1 MQQEINIKVVAQ
13 DRAKDND
20 FKQLFLEMYPRLVRY
35 AVSLLGDGN
44 EARDVVGDVFEKAW
58 NQFSSLQ
65 METRRSWL
73 YASVRNACLNWLKH
87 QQVEQTNVEAL
98 IEATRYDMSTRY
110 EEHERL
116 LQQAER
122 IARELKE
129 PTCTILRLCY
139 FEHLTYQQAADSRQA
154 GHQSQHREEAYFQG
168 TRHFARANEAYKHRE
183 LGGKIMNKN
192 QDQELDYRMDSV
204 SENVSENASG
214 KVSENV
220 SDARLSQIFGEA
232 LGDEPSKEETLAA
245 WEAFEQKHIS
255 SEEEH
260 LQKAEDEL
268 SEKKIDKA
276 RILTW
281 ITASVAVAASLFLFI
296 FRSSQEISQPTEF
309 SMELFSEVTSPKQVE
324 QTLSNGYCVVSTP
337 AATTTLVTLSD
348 GTRVMLNANSTLEY
362 PASFDDAEVREVR
375 LKGEAHFEV
384 TKNPHRPFVVKAG
397 EMQTQVLGT
406 IFDVKAYRKDAPKV
420 TLMEGKVKVS
430 NADTEIEMRPGQ
442 TATLQADK
450 IVVSKA
456 SSSAS
461 DWLEG
466 DFDMD
471 QVTLAEAMSD
481 IGAWYNKTVV
491 FQSQANMDKLIHF
504 RFSRRASLQEI
515 ITALNEMG
523 VAKVRIE
530 KGKIMVL

>member
-1 MQQEINIKVVAQ
+1 
-13 DRAKDND
+13 
-20 FKQLFLEMYPRLVRY
+20 
-35 AVSLLGDGN
+35 
-44 EARDVVGDVFEKAW
+44 
-58 NQFSSLQ
+58 
-65 METRRSWL
+65 
-73 YASVRNACLNWLKH
+73 
-87 QQVEQTNVEAL
+87 
-98 IEATRYDMSTRY
+98 
-110 EEHERL
+110 
-116 LQQAER
+116 
-122 IARELKE
+122 
-129 PTCTILRLCY
+129 
-139 FEHLTYQQAADSRQA
+139 
-154 GHQSQHREEAYFQG
+154 
-168 TRHFARANEAYKHRE
+168 
-183 LGGKIMNKN
+183 MNKN
-192 QDQELDYRMDSV
+192 QDQKLDYRMDSV
-204 SENVSENASG
+204 SENVSENVSG

-232 LGDEPSKEETLAA
+232 LGDEPSKKETLAA
-245 WEAFEQKHIS
+245 WEAFEKKHIS
-255 SEEEH
+255 SEKEH

-268 SEKKIDKA
+268 SEKKIEDEIGRESSSRKISKA
-276 RILTW
+276 RILAW

-406 IFDVKAYRKDAPKV
+406 VFDVKAYRKDAPKV
-420 TLMEGKVKVS
+420 TLMQGKVKVS
-430 NADTEIEMRPGQ
+430 NADTEVEMRPGQ

-456 SSSAS
+456 SPSAS

-491 FQSQANMDKLIHF
+491 FQSQANMGKLIHF

>member
-1 MQQEINIKVVAQ
+1 
-13 DRAKDND
+13 
-20 FKQLFLEMYPRLVRY
+20 
-35 AVSLLGDGN
+35 
-44 EARDVVGDVFEKAW
+44 
-58 NQFSSLQ
+58 
-65 METRRSWL
+65 
-73 YASVRNACLNWLKH
+73 
-87 QQVEQTNVEAL
+87 
-98 IEATRYDMSTRY
+98 
-110 EEHERL
+110 
-116 LQQAER
+116 
-122 IARELKE
+122 
-129 PTCTILRLCY
+129 
-139 FEHLTYQQAADSRQA
+139 
-154 GHQSQHREEAYFQG
+154 
-168 TRHFARANEAYKHRE
+168 
-183 LGGKIMNKN
+183 MNKN

-204 SENVSENASG
+204 SENVSK

-245 WEAFEQKHIS
+245 WEAFEKKHIS
-255 SEEEH
+255 SEKEH
-260 LQKAEDEL
+260 LSFEKE
-268 SEKKIDKA
+268 SIVKNEKKVSKA

-296 FRSSQEISQPTEF
+296 FRSSQEISLPTEF

-362 PASFDDAEVREVR
+362 PASFDDAEVREVS

-406 IFDVKAYRKDAPKV
+406 VFDVKAYRKDAPKV
-420 TLMEGKVKVS
+420 TLMQGKVKVS

-456 SSSAS
+456 SPSAS

-491 FQSQANMDKLIHF
+491 FQSQANMGKLIHF

>member
-1 MQQEINIKVVAQ
+1 
-13 DRAKDND
+13 
-20 FKQLFLEMYPRLVRY
+20 
-35 AVSLLGDGN
+35 
-44 EARDVVGDVFEKAW
+44 
-58 NQFSSLQ
+58 
-65 METRRSWL
+65 
-73 YASVRNACLNWLKH
+73 
-87 QQVEQTNVEAL
+87 
-98 IEATRYDMSTRY
+98 
-110 EEHERL
+110 
-116 LQQAER
+116 
-122 IARELKE
+122 
-129 PTCTILRLCY
+129 
-139 FEHLTYQQAADSRQA
+139 
-154 GHQSQHREEAYFQG
+154 
-168 TRHFARANEAYKHRE
+168 
-183 LGGKIMNKN
+183 MNKN

-204 SENVSENASG
+204 SENVSE

-245 WEAFEQKHIS
+245 WEAFEKKHIS

-260 LQKAEDEL
+260 L
-268 SEKKIDKA
+268 SFEKKSIVKNEKKVSKA

-309 SMELFSEVTSPKQVE
+309 SMELFSKVTSPKQVE

-348 GTRVMLNANSTLEY
+348 GTKVMLNANSTLEY

-406 IFDVKAYRKDAPKV
+406 VFDVKAYRKDAPKV

-430 NADTEIEMRPGQ
+430 NADTEVEMRPGQ

-456 SSSAS
+456 SPSAS

-523 VAKVRIE
+523 VAKVKIE

>member
-1 MQQEINIKVVAQ
+1 
-13 DRAKDND
+13 
-20 FKQLFLEMYPRLVRY
+20 
-35 AVSLLGDGN
+35 
-44 EARDVVGDVFEKAW
+44 
-58 NQFSSLQ
+58 
-65 METRRSWL
+65 
-73 YASVRNACLNWLKH
+73 
-87 QQVEQTNVEAL
+87 
-98 IEATRYDMSTRY
+98 
-110 EEHERL
+110 
-116 LQQAER
+116 
-122 IARELKE
+122 
-129 PTCTILRLCY
+129 
-139 FEHLTYQQAADSRQA
+139 
-154 GHQSQHREEAYFQG
+154 
-168 TRHFARANEAYKHRE
+168 
-183 LGGKIMNKN
+183 MNKN

-204 SENVSENASG
+204 SENVSENASE

-245 WEAFEQKHIS
+245 WEAFEKKHIS
-255 SEEEH
+255 SEKEH
-260 LQKAEDEL
+260 LSFEKE
-268 SEKKIDKA
+268 SIVKNEKKVSKA
-276 RILTW
+276 RILAW

-348 GTRVMLNANSTLEY
+348 GTKVMLNANSTLEY

-430 NADTEIEMRPGQ
+430 NADTEVEMRPGQ

-504 RFSRRASLQEI
+504 RFSRKASLQEI

>member
-1 MQQEINIKVVAQ
+1 
-13 DRAKDND
+13 
-20 FKQLFLEMYPRLVRY
+20 
-35 AVSLLGDGN
+35 
-44 EARDVVGDVFEKAW
+44 
-58 NQFSSLQ
+58 
-65 METRRSWL
+65 
-73 YASVRNACLNWLKH
+73 
-87 QQVEQTNVEAL
+87 
-98 IEATRYDMSTRY
+98 
-110 EEHERL
+110 
-116 LQQAER
+116 
-122 IARELKE
+122 
-129 PTCTILRLCY
+129 
-139 FEHLTYQQAADSRQA
+139 
-154 GHQSQHREEAYFQG
+154 
-168 TRHFARANEAYKHRE
+168 
-183 LGGKIMNKN
+183 MNKN

-204 SENVSENASG
+204 SENVSENASE

-232 LGDEPSKEETLAA
+232 LGDEPSKEETLTA
-245 WEAFEQKHIS
+245 WEAFEKKHIS
-255 SEEEH
+255 SEKEH
-260 LQKAEDEL
+260 LSFEKE
-268 SEKKIDKA
+268 SIVKNEKKFSKA
-276 RILTW
+276 RILAW

-348 GTRVMLNANSTLEY
+348 GTKVMLNANSTLEY

-420 TLMEGKVKVS
+420 TLMQGKVKVS
-430 NADTEIEMRPGQ
+430 NADTEVEMRPGQ
-442 TATLQADK
+442 TATLQSDK

-456 SSSAS
+456 SPSAS

>member
-1 MQQEINIKVVAQ
+1 MV
-13 DRAKDND
+13 
-20 FKQLFLEMYPRLVRY
+20 
-35 AVSLLGDGN
+35 
-44 EARDVVGDVFEKAW
+44 
-58 NQFSSLQ
+58 
-65 METRRSWL
+65 
-73 YASVRNACLNWLKH
+73 
-87 QQVEQTNVEAL
+87 
-98 IEATRYDMSTRY
+98 
-110 EEHERL
+110 
-116 LQQAER
+116 
-122 IARELKE
+122 
-129 PTCTILRLCY
+129 
-139 FEHLTYQQAADSRQA
+139 
-154 GHQSQHREEAYFQG
+154 
-168 TRHFARANEAYKHRE
+168 
-183 LGGKIMNKN
+183 
-192 QDQELDYRMDSV
+192 SV
-204 SENVSENASG
+204 SENVSENASE

-245 WEAFEQKHIS
+245 WEAFEKKHIS

-260 LQKAEDEL
+260 LSFEKE
-268 SEKKIDKA
+268 SIVKNEKKVSKA

-324 QTLSNGYCVVSTP
+324 QTLSDGYCVVSTP

-348 GTRVMLNANSTLEY
+348 GTRVMLNANSKLEY

-406 IFDVKAYRKDAPKV
+406 VFDVKAYRKDAPKV

-430 NADTEIEMRPGQ
+430 NADTEVEMRPGQ
-442 TATLQADK
+442 TATLQSDK
-450 IVVSKA
+450 IVVSRA
-456 SSSAS
+456 SSSVS

-523 VAKVRIE
+523 VAKVRME

>member
-1 MQQEINIKVVAQ
+1 MK
-13 DRAKDND
+13 
-20 FKQLFLEMYPRLVRY
+20 
-35 AVSLLGDGN
+35 N
-44 EARDVVGDVFEKAW
+44 EK
-58 NQFSSLQ
+58 
-65 METRRSWL
+65 
-73 YASVRNACLNWLKH
+73 
-87 QQVEQTNVEAL
+87 
-98 IEATRYDMSTRY
+98 
-110 EEHERL
+110 
-116 LQQAER
+116 
-122 IARELKE
+122 
-129 PTCTILRLCY
+129 
-139 FEHLTYQQAADSRQA
+139 
-154 GHQSQHREEAYFQG
+154 
-168 TRHFARANEAYKHRE
+168 
-183 LGGKIMNKN
+183 
-192 QDQELDYRMDSV
+192 
-204 SENVSENASG
+204 
-214 KVSENV
+214 KVS
-220 SDARLSQIFGEA
+220 
-232 LGDEPSKEETLAA
+232 
-245 WEAFEQKHIS
+245 
-255 SEEEH
+255 
-260 LQKAEDEL
+260 
-268 SEKKIDKA
+268 KA

-281 ITASVAVAASLFLFI
+281 ITTASVAVAASLFLFI

-337 AATTTLVTLSD
+337 AATTTLVTLGD

-406 IFDVKAYRKDAPKV
+406 VFDVKAYRKDAPKV

-430 NADTEIEMRPGQ
+430 NADTEVEMRPGQ

>member
-1 MQQEINIKVVAQ
+1 
-13 DRAKDND
+13 
-20 FKQLFLEMYPRLVRY
+20 
-35 AVSLLGDGN
+35 
-44 EARDVVGDVFEKAW
+44 
-58 NQFSSLQ
+58 
-65 METRRSWL
+65 
-73 YASVRNACLNWLKH
+73 
-87 QQVEQTNVEAL
+87 
-98 IEATRYDMSTRY
+98 
-110 EEHERL
+110 
-116 LQQAER
+116 
-122 IARELKE
+122 
-129 PTCTILRLCY
+129 
-139 FEHLTYQQAADSRQA
+139 
-154 GHQSQHREEAYFQG
+154 
-168 TRHFARANEAYKHRE
+168 
-183 LGGKIMNKN
+183 MNKN

-204 SENVSENASG
+204 SENVSENVSEKA
-214 KVSENV
+214 SENV

-245 WEAFEQKHIS
+245 WEAFEKKHIV
-255 SEEEH
+255 EN
-260 LQKAEDEL
+260 
-268 SEKKIDKA
+268 EKKVSKA

-296 FRSSQEISQPTEF
+296 FRSSQEISLPTEF

-420 TLMEGKVKVS
+420 TLMQGKVKVS

-491 FQSQANMDKLIHF
+491 FQSQANMGKLIHF

>member
-1 MQQEINIKVVAQ
+1 
-13 DRAKDND
+13 
-20 FKQLFLEMYPRLVRY
+20 
-35 AVSLLGDGN
+35 
-44 EARDVVGDVFEKAW
+44 
-58 NQFSSLQ
+58 
-65 METRRSWL
+65 
-73 YASVRNACLNWLKH
+73 
-87 QQVEQTNVEAL
+87 
-98 IEATRYDMSTRY
+98 
-110 EEHERL
+110 
-116 LQQAER
+116 
-122 IARELKE
+122 
-129 PTCTILRLCY
+129 
-139 FEHLTYQQAADSRQA
+139 
-154 GHQSQHREEAYFQG
+154 
-168 TRHFARANEAYKHRE
+168 
-183 LGGKIMNKN
+183 MNKN
-192 QDQELDYRMDSV
+192 QDQELDYRM
-204 SENVSENASG
+204 EAENA
-214 KVSENV
+214 
-220 SDARLSQIFGEA
+220 SDARLTRIFGEA
-232 LGDEPSKEETLAA
+232 LGGEPSKEETLAA
-245 WEAFEQKHIS
+245 WEAFEKKHIS

-260 LQKAEDEL
+260 LSFEKE
-268 SEKKIDKA
+268 SIVKNEKKVSKA

-348 GTRVMLNANSTLEY
+348 GTKVMLNANSTLEY

-420 TLMEGKVKVS
+420 TLMQGKVKVS
-430 NADTEIEMRPGQ
+430 NAETEVEMRPGQ

-491 FQSQANMDKLIHF
+491 FQSQVNMDKLIHF

>member
-1 MQQEINIKVVAQ
+1 
-13 DRAKDND
+13 
-20 FKQLFLEMYPRLVRY
+20 
-35 AVSLLGDGN
+35 
-44 EARDVVGDVFEKAW
+44 
-58 NQFSSLQ
+58 
-65 METRRSWL
+65 
-73 YASVRNACLNWLKH
+73 
-87 QQVEQTNVEAL
+87 
-98 IEATRYDMSTRY
+98 
-110 EEHERL
+110 
-116 LQQAER
+116 
-122 IARELKE
+122 
-129 PTCTILRLCY
+129 
-139 FEHLTYQQAADSRQA
+139 
-154 GHQSQHREEAYFQG
+154 
-168 TRHFARANEAYKHRE
+168 
-183 LGGKIMNKN
+183 MNKN

-204 SENVSENASG
+204 SENVSE

-245 WEAFEQKHIS
+245 WEAFEKKHIS

-260 LQKAEDEL
+260 LSFEKE
-268 SEKKIDKA
+268 SIVKNEKKVSKA

-324 QTLSNGYCVVSTP
+324 QTLSDGYCVVSTP

-406 IFDVKAYRKDAPKV
+406 VFDVKAYRKDAPKV

-430 NADTEIEMRPGQ
+430 NADTEVEMRPGQ
-442 TATLQADK
+442 TATLQSDK
-450 IVVSKA
+450 IVVSRA
-456 SSSAS
+456 SSSVS

-523 VAKVRIE
+523 VAKVRME

>member
-1 MQQEINIKVVAQ
+1 
-13 DRAKDND
+13 
-20 FKQLFLEMYPRLVRY
+20 
-35 AVSLLGDGN
+35 
-44 EARDVVGDVFEKAW
+44 
-58 NQFSSLQ
+58 
-65 METRRSWL
+65 
-73 YASVRNACLNWLKH
+73 
-87 QQVEQTNVEAL
+87 
-98 IEATRYDMSTRY
+98 
-110 EEHERL
+110 
-116 LQQAER
+116 
-122 IARELKE
+122 
-129 PTCTILRLCY
+129 
-139 FEHLTYQQAADSRQA
+139 
-154 GHQSQHREEAYFQG
+154 
-168 TRHFARANEAYKHRE
+168 
-183 LGGKIMNKN
+183 MNKN
-192 QDQELDYRMDSV
+192 QDQEL
-204 SENVSENASG
+204 EQG
-214 KVSENV
+214 KGKNSFCNPLHQPLLQEPKDAEAGNI
-220 SDARLSQIFGEA
+220 SDDRLSQIFGEA

-245 WEAFEQKHIS
+245 WEAFEKKHIA
-255 SEEEH
+255 
-260 LQKAEDEL
+260 KN
-268 SEKKIDKA
+268 EKKVSKA
-276 RILTW
+276 RILAW

-324 QTLSNGYCVVSTP
+324 QTLSDGYCVVSTP

-348 GTRVMLNANSTLEY
+348 GTKVMLNANSTLEY
-362 PASFDDAEVREVR
+362 PASFDDAATDKGNDAADESHQVREVR

-406 IFDVKAYRKDAPKV
+406 VFDVKAYRKDAPKV
-420 TLMEGKVKVS
+420 TLMQGKVKVS
-430 NADTEIEMRPGQ
+430 NADTEVEMRPGQ

-456 SSSAS
+456 SPSAS

>member
-1 MQQEINIKVVAQ
+1 
-13 DRAKDND
+13 
-20 FKQLFLEMYPRLVRY
+20 
-35 AVSLLGDGN
+35 
-44 EARDVVGDVFEKAW
+44 
-58 NQFSSLQ
+58 
-65 METRRSWL
+65 
-73 YASVRNACLNWLKH
+73 
-87 QQVEQTNVEAL
+87 
-98 IEATRYDMSTRY
+98 
-110 EEHERL
+110 
-116 LQQAER
+116 
-122 IARELKE
+122 
-129 PTCTILRLCY
+129 
-139 FEHLTYQQAADSRQA
+139 
-154 GHQSQHREEAYFQG
+154 
-168 TRHFARANEAYKHRE
+168 
-183 LGGKIMNKN
+183 
-192 QDQELDYRMDSV
+192 MDSV
-204 SENVSENASG
+204 SENVSENVFEKA
-214 KVSENV
+214 SENV
-220 SDARLSQIFGEA
+220 SDTRLSQIFGEA

-245 WEAFEQKHIS
+245 WEAFEKKHIS
-255 SEEEH
+255 SEKEH
-260 LQKAEDEL
+260 LSFEKE
-268 SEKKIDKA
+268 SIVKNEKKVSKA

-324 QTLSNGYCVVSTP
+324 QTLSDGYCVVSTP
-337 AATTTLVTLSD
+337 AATTTLVTLND
-348 GTRVMLNANSTLEY
+348 GTKVMLNANSTLEY
-362 PASFDDAEVREVR
+362 PVSFDDAEVREVR

-430 NADTEIEMRPGQ
+430 NADTEVEMRPGQ

>member
-1 MQQEINIKVVAQ
+1 
-13 DRAKDND
+13 
-20 FKQLFLEMYPRLVRY
+20 
-35 AVSLLGDGN
+35 
-44 EARDVVGDVFEKAW
+44 
-58 NQFSSLQ
+58 
-65 METRRSWL
+65 
-73 YASVRNACLNWLKH
+73 
-87 QQVEQTNVEAL
+87 
-98 IEATRYDMSTRY
+98 
-110 EEHERL
+110 
-116 LQQAER
+116 
-122 IARELKE
+122 
-129 PTCTILRLCY
+129 
-139 FEHLTYQQAADSRQA
+139 
-154 GHQSQHREEAYFQG
+154 
-168 TRHFARANEAYKHRE
+168 
-183 LGGKIMNKN
+183 MNKN

-204 SENVSENASG
+204 SENVFEKVSEKTSE

-245 WEAFEQKHIS
+245 WEAFEKKHIS

-268 SEKKIDKA
+268 SEKKIEDEIGRESSSRKISKA
-276 RILTW
+276 RILAW

-324 QTLSNGYCVVSTP
+324 QTLSDGYCVVSTP

-348 GTRVMLNANSTLEY
+348 GTKVMLNANSTLEY

-420 TLMEGKVKVS
+420 TLMQGKVKVS
-430 NADTEIEMRPGQ
+430 NTDTEVEMRPGQ

-456 SSSAS
+456 SPSAS

-491 FQSQANMDKLIHF
+491 FQSQANMGKLIHF

>member
-1 MQQEINIKVVAQ
+1 
-13 DRAKDND
+13 
-20 FKQLFLEMYPRLVRY
+20 
-35 AVSLLGDGN
+35 
-44 EARDVVGDVFEKAW
+44 
-58 NQFSSLQ
+58 
-65 METRRSWL
+65 
-73 YASVRNACLNWLKH
+73 
-87 QQVEQTNVEAL
+87 
-98 IEATRYDMSTRY
+98 
-110 EEHERL
+110 
-116 LQQAER
+116 
-122 IARELKE
+122 
-129 PTCTILRLCY
+129 
-139 FEHLTYQQAADSRQA
+139 
-154 GHQSQHREEAYFQG
+154 
-168 TRHFARANEAYKHRE
+168 
-183 LGGKIMNKN
+183 MNKN

-204 SENVSENASG
+204 SE
-214 KVSENV
+214 KV

-245 WEAFEQKHIS
+245 WEAFEKKHIS
-255 SEEEH
+255 SEKEH
-260 LQKAEDEL
+260 LSFEKE
-268 SEKKIDKA
+268 SIVKNEKKVSKA

-348 GTRVMLNANSTLEY
+348 GTKVMLNANSTLEY

-420 TLMEGKVKVS
+420 TLMQGKVKVS
-430 NADTEIEMRPGQ
+430 NADTEVEMRPGQ

-456 SSSAS
+456 SPSAS

>member
-1 MQQEINIKVVAQ
+1 
-13 DRAKDND
+13 
-20 FKQLFLEMYPRLVRY
+20 
-35 AVSLLGDGN
+35 
-44 EARDVVGDVFEKAW
+44 
-58 NQFSSLQ
+58 
-65 METRRSWL
+65 
-73 YASVRNACLNWLKH
+73 
-87 QQVEQTNVEAL
+87 
-98 IEATRYDMSTRY
+98 
-110 EEHERL
+110 
-116 LQQAER
+116 
-122 IARELKE
+122 
-129 PTCTILRLCY
+129 
-139 FEHLTYQQAADSRQA
+139 
-154 GHQSQHREEAYFQG
+154 
-168 TRHFARANEAYKHRE
+168 
-183 LGGKIMNKN
+183 MNKN
-192 QDQELDYRMDSV
+192 QDQKLDYRMDSV
-204 SENVSENASG
+204 SENVSENASE

-245 WEAFEQKHIS
+245 WEAFEKKHIV
-255 SEEEH
+255 EN
-260 LQKAEDEL
+260 
-268 SEKKIDKA
+268 EKKVSKA

-324 QTLSNGYCVVSTP
+324 QTLSDGYCVVSTP

-420 TLMEGKVKVS
+420 TLMQGKVKVS
-430 NADTEIEMRPGQ
+430 NADTEVEMRPGQ
-442 TATLQADK
+442 TATLQSDK

-456 SSSAS
+456 SPSAS

-491 FQSQANMDKLIHF
+491 FQSQANMGKLIHF

>member
-1 MQQEINIKVVAQ
+1 
-13 DRAKDND
+13 
-20 FKQLFLEMYPRLVRY
+20 
-35 AVSLLGDGN
+35 
-44 EARDVVGDVFEKAW
+44 
-58 NQFSSLQ
+58 
-65 METRRSWL
+65 
-73 YASVRNACLNWLKH
+73 
-87 QQVEQTNVEAL
+87 
-98 IEATRYDMSTRY
+98 
-110 EEHERL
+110 
-116 LQQAER
+116 
-122 IARELKE
+122 
-129 PTCTILRLCY
+129 
-139 FEHLTYQQAADSRQA
+139 
-154 GHQSQHREEAYFQG
+154 
-168 TRHFARANEAYKHRE
+168 
-183 LGGKIMNKN
+183 MNKN

-204 SENVSENASG
+204 SENVSENASE

-245 WEAFEQKHIS
+245 WEAFEKKHIS

-268 SEKKIDKA
+268 SEKKIEDEIGGESSSRKVSKA

-324 QTLSNGYCVVSTP
+324 QTLSDGYCVVSTP

-348 GTRVMLNANSTLEY
+348 GTKVMLNANSTLEY

-420 TLMEGKVKVS
+420 TLMQGKVKVS
-430 NADTEIEMRPGQ
+430 NADTEVEMRPGQ
-442 TATLQADK
+442 TATLQSDK

-456 SSSAS
+456 SPSAS

>member
-1 MQQEINIKVVAQ
+1 
-13 DRAKDND
+13 
-20 FKQLFLEMYPRLVRY
+20 
-35 AVSLLGDGN
+35 
-44 EARDVVGDVFEKAW
+44 
-58 NQFSSLQ
+58 
-65 METRRSWL
+65 
-73 YASVRNACLNWLKH
+73 
-87 QQVEQTNVEAL
+87 
-98 IEATRYDMSTRY
+98 
-110 EEHERL
+110 
-116 LQQAER
+116 
-122 IARELKE
+122 
-129 PTCTILRLCY
+129 
-139 FEHLTYQQAADSRQA
+139 
-154 GHQSQHREEAYFQG
+154 
-168 TRHFARANEAYKHRE
+168 
-183 LGGKIMNKN
+183 MNKN
-192 QDQELDYRMDSV
+192 QNQELDDRMNPVSEKV
-204 SENVSENASG
+204 SENVSENASE
-214 KVSENV
+214 KVSENAF
-220 SDARLSQIFGEA
+220 DARLSQIFGEA

-245 WEAFEQKHIS
+245 WEAFEKKHIS
-255 SEEEH
+255 SEKHPSSEKEH

-296 FRSSQEISQPTEF
+296 FRSSQEISQPTEL

-420 TLMEGKVKVS
+420 TLMQGKVKVS
-430 NADTEIEMRPGQ
+430 NADTEVEMRPGQ

-456 SSSAS
+456 SSSVS

-530 KGKIMVL
+530 KGKIMVH

>member
-1 MQQEINIKVVAQ
+1 
-13 DRAKDND
+13 
-20 FKQLFLEMYPRLVRY
+20 
-35 AVSLLGDGN
+35 
-44 EARDVVGDVFEKAW
+44 
-58 NQFSSLQ
+58 
-65 METRRSWL
+65 
-73 YASVRNACLNWLKH
+73 
-87 QQVEQTNVEAL
+87 
-98 IEATRYDMSTRY
+98 
-110 EEHERL
+110 
-116 LQQAER
+116 
-122 IARELKE
+122 
-129 PTCTILRLCY
+129 
-139 FEHLTYQQAADSRQA
+139 
-154 GHQSQHREEAYFQG
+154 
-168 TRHFARANEAYKHRE
+168 
-183 LGGKIMNKN
+183 MNKN
-192 QDQELDYRMDSV
+192 QDQELDYRM
-204 SENVSENASG
+204 EAENA
-214 KVSENV
+214 
-220 SDARLSQIFGEA
+220 SDARLTRIFGEA
-232 LGDEPSKEETLAA
+232 LGGEPSKEETLAA
-245 WEAFEQKHIS
+245 WEAFEKKHIS

-260 LQKAEDEL
+260 LSFEKE
-268 SEKKIDKA
+268 SIVKNEKKVSKA
-276 RILTW
+276 RILAW

-296 FRSSQEISQPTEF
+296 FRSSREISQPTEF

-324 QTLSNGYCVVSTP
+324 QTLSNGYCVFSTP

-348 GTRVMLNANSTLEY
+348 GTKVMLNANSTLEY
-362 PASFDDAEVREVR
+362 PVSFDDAEVREVR

-420 TLMEGKVKVS
+420 TLMQGKVKVS
-430 NADTEIEMRPGQ
+430 NADTEVEMRPGQ

>member
-1 MQQEINIKVVAQ
+1 
-13 DRAKDND
+13 
-20 FKQLFLEMYPRLVRY
+20 
-35 AVSLLGDGN
+35 
-44 EARDVVGDVFEKAW
+44 
-58 NQFSSLQ
+58 
-65 METRRSWL
+65 
-73 YASVRNACLNWLKH
+73 
-87 QQVEQTNVEAL
+87 
-98 IEATRYDMSTRY
+98 
-110 EEHERL
+110 
-116 LQQAER
+116 
-122 IARELKE
+122 
-129 PTCTILRLCY
+129 
-139 FEHLTYQQAADSRQA
+139 
-154 GHQSQHREEAYFQG
+154 
-168 TRHFARANEAYKHRE
+168 
-183 LGGKIMNKN
+183 MNKN

-204 SENVSENASG
+204 SENVSENVSEKA
-214 KVSENV
+214 SENV
-220 SDARLSQIFGEA
+220 SDTRLSQIFGEA

-245 WEAFEQKHIS
+245 WEAFEKKHIS

-260 LQKAEDEL
+260 LSFEKE
-268 SEKKIDKA
+268 SIVKNEKKVSKA

-420 TLMEGKVKVS
+420 TLMQGKVKVS
-430 NADTEIEMRPGQ
+430 NADTEVEMRPGQ

-491 FQSQANMDKLIHF
+491 FQSQANMGKLIHF

>member
-1 MQQEINIKVVAQ
+1 
-13 DRAKDND
+13 
-20 FKQLFLEMYPRLVRY
+20 
-35 AVSLLGDGN
+35 
-44 EARDVVGDVFEKAW
+44 
-58 NQFSSLQ
+58 
-65 METRRSWL
+65 
-73 YASVRNACLNWLKH
+73 
-87 QQVEQTNVEAL
+87 
-98 IEATRYDMSTRY
+98 
-110 EEHERL
+110 
-116 LQQAER
+116 
-122 IARELKE
+122 
-129 PTCTILRLCY
+129 
-139 FEHLTYQQAADSRQA
+139 
-154 GHQSQHREEAYFQG
+154 
-168 TRHFARANEAYKHRE
+168 
-183 LGGKIMNKN
+183 MNKN
-192 QDQELDYRMDSV
+192 QDQELDYRMDPV
-204 SENVSENASG
+204 SE
-214 KVSENV
+214 KV
-220 SDARLSQIFGEA
+220 SDARLTQVFGEA

-245 WEAFEQKHIS
+245 WDAFERRHIS
-255 SEEEH
+255 SEEEP

-268 SEKKIDKA
+268 SEKKIEDEIEGDIGGKSSSGKVSKA

-324 QTLSNGYCVVSTP
+324 QTLKDGYCVVSTP

-348 GTRVMLNANSTLEY
+348 GTKVMLNANSTLEY
-362 PASFDDAEVREVR
+362 PTSFDDAETREVR

-406 IFDVKAYRKDAPKV
+406 VFDVKAYRKDAPKV
-420 TLMEGKVKVS
+420 TLMQGKVKVS
-430 NADTEIEMRPGQ
+430 NADTEVEMRPGQ
-442 TATLQADK
+442 TATLQSDK

-504 RFSRRASLQEI
+504 RFSRKASLQEI

-523 VAKVRIE
+523 VARIRIE

>member
-1 MQQEINIKVVAQ
+1 
-13 DRAKDND
+13 
-20 FKQLFLEMYPRLVRY
+20 
-35 AVSLLGDGN
+35 
-44 EARDVVGDVFEKAW
+44 
-58 NQFSSLQ
+58 
-65 METRRSWL
+65 
-73 YASVRNACLNWLKH
+73 
-87 QQVEQTNVEAL
+87 
-98 IEATRYDMSTRY
+98 
-110 EEHERL
+110 
-116 LQQAER
+116 
-122 IARELKE
+122 
-129 PTCTILRLCY
+129 
-139 FEHLTYQQAADSRQA
+139 
-154 GHQSQHREEAYFQG
+154 
-168 TRHFARANEAYKHRE
+168 
-183 LGGKIMNKN
+183 MNKN

-204 SENVSENASG
+204 SENVSENVSEKA
-214 KVSENV
+214 SENV
-220 SDARLSQIFGEA
+220 SDTRLSQIFGEA

-245 WEAFEQKHIS
+245 WEAFEKKHIV
-255 SEEEH
+255 EN
-260 LQKAEDEL
+260 
-268 SEKKIDKA
+268 EKKVSKA

-281 ITASVAVAASLFLFI
+281 ITASVAVAAGLFLFI

-324 QTLSNGYCVVSTP
+324 QTLSDGYCVVSTP

-348 GTRVMLNANSTLEY
+348 GTKVMLNANSTLEY
-362 PASFDDAEVREVR
+362 PVSFDDAEVREVR

-420 TLMEGKVKVS
+420 TLMQGKVKVS
-430 NADTEIEMRPGQ
+430 NADTEVEMRPGQ

-523 VAKVRIE
+523 VARIRME
-530 KGKIMVL
+530 TGMIMVL

>member
-1 MQQEINIKVVAQ
+1 
-13 DRAKDND
+13 
-20 FKQLFLEMYPRLVRY
+20 
-35 AVSLLGDGN
+35 
-44 EARDVVGDVFEKAW
+44 
-58 NQFSSLQ
+58 
-65 METRRSWL
+65 
-73 YASVRNACLNWLKH
+73 
-87 QQVEQTNVEAL
+87 
-98 IEATRYDMSTRY
+98 
-110 EEHERL
+110 
-116 LQQAER
+116 
-122 IARELKE
+122 
-129 PTCTILRLCY
+129 
-139 FEHLTYQQAADSRQA
+139 
-154 GHQSQHREEAYFQG
+154 
-168 TRHFARANEAYKHRE
+168 
-183 LGGKIMNKN
+183 MNKN
-192 QDQELDYRMDSV
+192 QDQKLDYRMDSV
-204 SENVSENASG
+204 SENVSENASE

-245 WEAFEQKHIS
+245 WEAFEKKHIS

-268 SEKKIDKA
+268 SEKKIEDEIGRESSSRKISKA
-276 RILTW
+276 RILAW

-324 QTLSNGYCVVSTP
+324 QTLSDGYCVVSTP

-348 GTRVMLNANSTLEY
+348 GTKVMLNANSTLEY

-420 TLMEGKVKVS
+420 TLMQGKVKVS
-430 NADTEIEMRPGQ
+430 NADTEVEMRPGQ

-456 SSSAS
+456 SPSAS

-491 FQSQANMDKLIHF
+491 FQSQVNMDKLIHF

-523 VAKVRIE
+523 VARIKIE

>member
-1 MQQEINIKVVAQ
+1 
-13 DRAKDND
+13 
-20 FKQLFLEMYPRLVRY
+20 
-35 AVSLLGDGN
+35 
-44 EARDVVGDVFEKAW
+44 
-58 NQFSSLQ
+58 
-65 METRRSWL
+65 
-73 YASVRNACLNWLKH
+73 
-87 QQVEQTNVEAL
+87 
-98 IEATRYDMSTRY
+98 
-110 EEHERL
+110 
-116 LQQAER
+116 
-122 IARELKE
+122 
-129 PTCTILRLCY
+129 
-139 FEHLTYQQAADSRQA
+139 
-154 GHQSQHREEAYFQG
+154 
-168 TRHFARANEAYKHRE
+168 
-183 LGGKIMNKN
+183 MNKN
-192 QDQELDYRMDSV
+192 QDQKLDYRMDPV
-204 SENVSENASG
+204 SENVSENASE
-214 KVSENV
+214 KVSEKV

-260 LQKAEDEL
+260 LSFEKE
-268 SEKKIDKA
+268 SIVKNEKKVSKA

-420 TLMEGKVKVS
+420 TLMQGKVKVS

-456 SSSAS
+456 SSSVS

-523 VAKVRIE
+523 VAKVRME

>member
-1 MQQEINIKVVAQ
+1 
-13 DRAKDND
+13 
-20 FKQLFLEMYPRLVRY
+20 
-35 AVSLLGDGN
+35 
-44 EARDVVGDVFEKAW
+44 
-58 NQFSSLQ
+58 
-65 METRRSWL
+65 
-73 YASVRNACLNWLKH
+73 
-87 QQVEQTNVEAL
+87 
-98 IEATRYDMSTRY
+98 
-110 EEHERL
+110 
-116 LQQAER
+116 
-122 IARELKE
+122 
-129 PTCTILRLCY
+129 
-139 FEHLTYQQAADSRQA
+139 
-154 GHQSQHREEAYFQG
+154 
-168 TRHFARANEAYKHRE
+168 
-183 LGGKIMNKN
+183 MNKN
-192 QDQELDYRMDSV
+192 QDQKLEQGKGKNSSCNPLHQPLLQEPMDA
-204 SENVSENASG
+204 EAGNI
-214 KVSENV
+214 
-220 SDARLSQIFGEA
+220 SDDRLSQIFGEA

-245 WEAFEQKHIS
+245 WEAFKKKHIS
-255 SEEEH
+255 SGKEP

-268 SEKKIDKA
+268 SEKKIEDEIEDGIGGESSSGKVSKA

-296 FRSSQEISQPTEF
+296 FRSTQEISQPTEF
-309 SMELFSEVTSPKQVE
+309 SMELFSEVTSPQQVE
-324 QTLSNGYCVVSTP
+324 QILSDGYCVVSTP

-348 GTRVMLNANSTLEY
+348 GTKVMLNANSTLEY
-362 PASFDDAEVREVR
+362 PASFDDAETNKGNGEGRAAHQVREVR

-406 IFDVKAYRKDAPKV
+406 VFDVKAYRKDAPKV
-420 TLMEGKVKVS
+420 TLMQGKVKVS
-430 NADTEIEMRPGQ
+430 NADTEVEMRPGQ

-456 SSSAS
+456 SLSAS

-491 FQSQANMDKLIHF
+491 FQSQANMGKLIHF

>member
-1 MQQEINIKVVAQ
+1 
-13 DRAKDND
+13 
-20 FKQLFLEMYPRLVRY
+20 
-35 AVSLLGDGN
+35 
-44 EARDVVGDVFEKAW
+44 
-58 NQFSSLQ
+58 
-65 METRRSWL
+65 
-73 YASVRNACLNWLKH
+73 
-87 QQVEQTNVEAL
+87 
-98 IEATRYDMSTRY
+98 
-110 EEHERL
+110 
-116 LQQAER
+116 
-122 IARELKE
+122 
-129 PTCTILRLCY
+129 
-139 FEHLTYQQAADSRQA
+139 
-154 GHQSQHREEAYFQG
+154 
-168 TRHFARANEAYKHRE
+168 
-183 LGGKIMNKN
+183 MNKN

-204 SENVSENASG
+204 SENVSENASE

-245 WEAFEQKHIS
+245 WEAFEKKHIS
-255 SEEEH
+255 SEKEH

-268 SEKKIDKA
+268 SEKKIEDEIGGESSSRKISKA
-276 RILTW
+276 RILAW

-324 QTLSNGYCVVSTP
+324 QTLSDGYCVVSTP

-348 GTRVMLNANSTLEY
+348 GTRVMLNANSKLEY

-384 TKNPHRPFVVKAG
+384 TKNPHCPFVVKAG

-430 NADTEIEMRPGQ
+430 NADTEVEMRPGQ

-491 FQSQANMDKLIHF
+491 FQSQANMGKLIHF

-523 VAKVRIE
+523 VAKVRME

>member
-1 MQQEINIKVVAQ
+1 
-13 DRAKDND
+13 
-20 FKQLFLEMYPRLVRY
+20 
-35 AVSLLGDGN
+35 
-44 EARDVVGDVFEKAW
+44 
-58 NQFSSLQ
+58 
-65 METRRSWL
+65 
-73 YASVRNACLNWLKH
+73 
-87 QQVEQTNVEAL
+87 
-98 IEATRYDMSTRY
+98 
-110 EEHERL
+110 
-116 LQQAER
+116 
-122 IARELKE
+122 
-129 PTCTILRLCY
+129 
-139 FEHLTYQQAADSRQA
+139 
-154 GHQSQHREEAYFQG
+154 
-168 TRHFARANEAYKHRE
+168 
-183 LGGKIMNKN
+183 MNKN

-204 SENVSENASG
+204 SENVSENASE
-214 KVSENV
+214 KVSEKISEKTSEKV

-245 WEAFEQKHIS
+245 WEAFEKKHIS

-260 LQKAEDEL
+260 LSFEKE
-268 SEKKIDKA
+268 SIVKNEKKVSKA

-324 QTLSNGYCVVSTP
+324 QTLSDGYCVVSTP

-420 TLMEGKVKVS
+420 TLMQGKVKVS

-456 SSSAS
+456 SPSAS

-523 VAKVRIE
+523 VAKVRME

>member
-1 MQQEINIKVVAQ
+1 
-13 DRAKDND
+13 
-20 FKQLFLEMYPRLVRY
+20 
-35 AVSLLGDGN
+35 
-44 EARDVVGDVFEKAW
+44 
-58 NQFSSLQ
+58 
-65 METRRSWL
+65 
-73 YASVRNACLNWLKH
+73 
-87 QQVEQTNVEAL
+87 
-98 IEATRYDMSTRY
+98 
-110 EEHERL
+110 
-116 LQQAER
+116 
-122 IARELKE
+122 
-129 PTCTILRLCY
+129 
-139 FEHLTYQQAADSRQA
+139 
-154 GHQSQHREEAYFQG
+154 
-168 TRHFARANEAYKHRE
+168 
-183 LGGKIMNKN
+183 MNKN
-192 QDQELDYRMDSV
+192 QDQKLDYRMDSV
-204 SENVSENASG
+204 SENASE

-245 WEAFEQKHIS
+245 WEAFEKKHIS

-260 LQKAEDEL
+260 LQKTEDEL
-268 SEKKIDKA
+268 SEKKIEDEIGRESSSRKISKA
-276 RILTW
+276 RILAW

-324 QTLSNGYCVVSTP
+324 QTLSDGYCVVSTP

-348 GTRVMLNANSTLEY
+348 GTKVMLNANSTLEY

-420 TLMEGKVKVS
+420 TLMQGKVKVS
-430 NADTEIEMRPGQ
+430 NADTEVEMRPGQ
-442 TATLQADK
+442 TATLQVDK

>member
-1 MQQEINIKVVAQ
+1 
-13 DRAKDND
+13 
-20 FKQLFLEMYPRLVRY
+20 
-35 AVSLLGDGN
+35 
-44 EARDVVGDVFEKAW
+44 
-58 NQFSSLQ
+58 
-65 METRRSWL
+65 
-73 YASVRNACLNWLKH
+73 
-87 QQVEQTNVEAL
+87 
-98 IEATRYDMSTRY
+98 
-110 EEHERL
+110 
-116 LQQAER
+116 
-122 IARELKE
+122 
-129 PTCTILRLCY
+129 
-139 FEHLTYQQAADSRQA
+139 
-154 GHQSQHREEAYFQG
+154 
-168 TRHFARANEAYKHRE
+168 
-183 LGGKIMNKN
+183 MNKN

-204 SENVSENASG
+204 SENVSENASE

-245 WEAFEQKHIS
+245 WEAFEKKHIS

-268 SEKKIDKA
+268 SEKKIEDEIGRESSSRKISKA
-276 RILTW
+276 RILAW

-324 QTLSNGYCVVSTP
+324 QTLSDGYCVVSTP

-348 GTRVMLNANSTLEY
+348 GTKVMLNANSTLEY

-420 TLMEGKVKVS
+420 TLMQGKVKVS
-430 NADTEIEMRPGQ
+430 NADTEVEMRPGQ

-523 VAKVRIE
+523 VARIKIE

>member
-1 MQQEINIKVVAQ
+1 
-13 DRAKDND
+13 
-20 FKQLFLEMYPRLVRY
+20 
-35 AVSLLGDGN
+35 
-44 EARDVVGDVFEKAW
+44 
-58 NQFSSLQ
+58 
-65 METRRSWL
+65 
-73 YASVRNACLNWLKH
+73 
-87 QQVEQTNVEAL
+87 
-98 IEATRYDMSTRY
+98 
-110 EEHERL
+110 
-116 LQQAER
+116 
-122 IARELKE
+122 
-129 PTCTILRLCY
+129 
-139 FEHLTYQQAADSRQA
+139 
-154 GHQSQHREEAYFQG
+154 
-168 TRHFARANEAYKHRE
+168 
-183 LGGKIMNKN
+183 MNKN

-204 SENVSENASG
+204 SENVSENVSG

-245 WEAFEQKHIS
+245 WEAFEKKHIS
-255 SEEEH
+255 SEKEH

-268 SEKKIDKA
+268 SEKKIEDEIGRENGNEIEREIEGESSSRKVSKA

-296 FRSSQEISQPTEF
+296 FRSSQEISLPTEF

-348 GTRVMLNANSTLEY
+348 GTKVMLNANSTLEY

-430 NADTEIEMRPGQ
+430 NADTEVEMRPGQ
-442 TATLQADK
+442 TATLQSDK

-491 FQSQANMDKLIHF
+491 FQSQANMGKLIHF

>member
-1 MQQEINIKVVAQ
+1 
-13 DRAKDND
+13 
-20 FKQLFLEMYPRLVRY
+20 
-35 AVSLLGDGN
+35 
-44 EARDVVGDVFEKAW
+44 
-58 NQFSSLQ
+58 
-65 METRRSWL
+65 
-73 YASVRNACLNWLKH
+73 
-87 QQVEQTNVEAL
+87 
-98 IEATRYDMSTRY
+98 
-110 EEHERL
+110 
-116 LQQAER
+116 
-122 IARELKE
+122 
-129 PTCTILRLCY
+129 
-139 FEHLTYQQAADSRQA
+139 
-154 GHQSQHREEAYFQG
+154 
-168 TRHFARANEAYKHRE
+168 
-183 LGGKIMNKN
+183 MNKN

-204 SENVSENASG
+204 SENVSENASE

-245 WEAFEQKHIS
+245 WEAFEKKHIS

-268 SEKKIDKA
+268 SEKKIEDEIGRESSSRKISKA
-276 RILTW
+276 RILAW

-324 QTLSNGYCVVSTP
+324 QTLSDGYCVVSTP

-348 GTRVMLNANSTLEY
+348 GTKVMLNANSTLEY

-420 TLMEGKVKVS
+420 TLMQGKVKVS
-430 NADTEIEMRPGQ
+430 NADTEVEMRPGQ

>member
-1 MQQEINIKVVAQ
+1 
-13 DRAKDND
+13 
-20 FKQLFLEMYPRLVRY
+20 
-35 AVSLLGDGN
+35 
-44 EARDVVGDVFEKAW
+44 
-58 NQFSSLQ
+58 
-65 METRRSWL
+65 
-73 YASVRNACLNWLKH
+73 
-87 QQVEQTNVEAL
+87 
-98 IEATRYDMSTRY
+98 
-110 EEHERL
+110 
-116 LQQAER
+116 
-122 IARELKE
+122 
-129 PTCTILRLCY
+129 
-139 FEHLTYQQAADSRQA
+139 
-154 GHQSQHREEAYFQG
+154 
-168 TRHFARANEAYKHRE
+168 
-183 LGGKIMNKN
+183 MNKN
-192 QDQELDYRMDSV
+192 QDQELDYRM
-204 SENVSENASG
+204 EAENA
-214 KVSENV
+214 
-220 SDARLSQIFGEA
+220 SDARLTRIFGEA
-232 LGDEPSKEETLAA
+232 LGGEPSKEETLAA
-245 WEAFEQKHIS
+245 WEAFEKKHIS

-260 LQKAEDEL
+260 LSFEKE
-268 SEKKIDKA
+268 SIVKNEKKVSKA
-276 RILTW
+276 RILAW

-337 AATTTLVTLSD
+337 AATTTLVTLND
-348 GTRVMLNANSTLEY
+348 GTKVMLNANSTLEY

-420 TLMEGKVKVS
+420 TLMQGKVKVS
-430 NADTEIEMRPGQ
+430 NADTEVEMRPGQ

>member
-1 MQQEINIKVVAQ
+1 
-13 DRAKDND
+13 
-20 FKQLFLEMYPRLVRY
+20 
-35 AVSLLGDGN
+35 
-44 EARDVVGDVFEKAW
+44 
-58 NQFSSLQ
+58 
-65 METRRSWL
+65 
-73 YASVRNACLNWLKH
+73 
-87 QQVEQTNVEAL
+87 
-98 IEATRYDMSTRY
+98 
-110 EEHERL
+110 
-116 LQQAER
+116 
-122 IARELKE
+122 
-129 PTCTILRLCY
+129 
-139 FEHLTYQQAADSRQA
+139 
-154 GHQSQHREEAYFQG
+154 
-168 TRHFARANEAYKHRE
+168 
-183 LGGKIMNKN
+183 MNKN
-192 QDQELDYRMDSV
+192 QDQELDYRMDPV
-204 SENVSENASG
+204 SENVSENASE

-245 WEAFEQKHIS
+245 WEAFEKKHIS
-255 SEEEH
+255 SEKKH
-260 LQKAEDEL
+260 LSFEKE
-268 SEKKIDKA
+268 SIVKNEKKVSKA

-324 QTLSNGYCVVSTP
+324 QTLSDGYCVVSTP

-420 TLMEGKVKVS
+420 TLMQGKVKVS

-456 SSSAS
+456 SPSAS

-523 VAKVRIE
+523 VAKVRME

>member
-1 MQQEINIKVVAQ
+1 
-13 DRAKDND
+13 
-20 FKQLFLEMYPRLVRY
+20 
-35 AVSLLGDGN
+35 
-44 EARDVVGDVFEKAW
+44 
-58 NQFSSLQ
+58 
-65 METRRSWL
+65 
-73 YASVRNACLNWLKH
+73 
-87 QQVEQTNVEAL
+87 
-98 IEATRYDMSTRY
+98 
-110 EEHERL
+110 
-116 LQQAER
+116 
-122 IARELKE
+122 
-129 PTCTILRLCY
+129 
-139 FEHLTYQQAADSRQA
+139 
-154 GHQSQHREEAYFQG
+154 
-168 TRHFARANEAYKHRE
+168 
-183 LGGKIMNKN
+183 
-192 QDQELDYRMDSV
+192 MDSV
-204 SENVSENASG
+204 SENVSENASE

-245 WEAFEQKHIS
+245 WEAFEKKHIS
-255 SEEEH
+255 SEEE
-260 LQKAEDEL
+260 LL
-268 SEKKIDKA
+268 SFEKESIVKNEKKVSKA
-276 RILTW
+276 RILAW

-324 QTLSNGYCVVSTP
+324 QTLSDGYCVVSTP

-420 TLMEGKVKVS
+420 TLMQGKVKVS
-430 NADTEIEMRPGQ
+430 NADTEVEMRPGQ
-442 TATLQADK
+442 TATLQSDK

-491 FQSQANMDKLIHF
+491 FQSQANMGKLIHF

-523 VAKVRIE
+523 VAKVRME

>member
-1 MQQEINIKVVAQ
+1 
-13 DRAKDND
+13 
-20 FKQLFLEMYPRLVRY
+20 
-35 AVSLLGDGN
+35 
-44 EARDVVGDVFEKAW
+44 
-58 NQFSSLQ
+58 
-65 METRRSWL
+65 
-73 YASVRNACLNWLKH
+73 
-87 QQVEQTNVEAL
+87 
-98 IEATRYDMSTRY
+98 
-110 EEHERL
+110 
-116 LQQAER
+116 
-122 IARELKE
+122 
-129 PTCTILRLCY
+129 
-139 FEHLTYQQAADSRQA
+139 
-154 GHQSQHREEAYFQG
+154 
-168 TRHFARANEAYKHRE
+168 
-183 LGGKIMNKN
+183 MNKN
-192 QDQELDYRMDSV
+192 QDQKLDYRMDSV
-204 SENVSENASG
+204 SENVSENASE

-245 WEAFEQKHIS
+245 WEAFEKKHIV
-255 SEEEH
+255 EN
-260 LQKAEDEL
+260 
-268 SEKKIDKA
+268 EKKVSKA

-324 QTLSNGYCVVSTP
+324 QTLKDGYCVVSTP

-348 GTRVMLNANSTLEY
+348 GTKVMLNANSTLEY

-430 NADTEIEMRPGQ
+430 NADTEVEMRPGQ
-442 TATLQADK
+442 TATLQSDK

-456 SSSAS
+456 SPSAS

-481 IGAWYNKTVV
+481 IGAWYNKIVV
-491 FQSQANMDKLIHF
+491 FQSQSNMDKLIHF

-523 VAKVRIE
+523 VAKVRME

>member
-1 MQQEINIKVVAQ
+1 
-13 DRAKDND
+13 
-20 FKQLFLEMYPRLVRY
+20 
-35 AVSLLGDGN
+35 
-44 EARDVVGDVFEKAW
+44 
-58 NQFSSLQ
+58 
-65 METRRSWL
+65 
-73 YASVRNACLNWLKH
+73 
-87 QQVEQTNVEAL
+87 
-98 IEATRYDMSTRY
+98 
-110 EEHERL
+110 
-116 LQQAER
+116 
-122 IARELKE
+122 
-129 PTCTILRLCY
+129 
-139 FEHLTYQQAADSRQA
+139 
-154 GHQSQHREEAYFQG
+154 
-168 TRHFARANEAYKHRE
+168 
-183 LGGKIMNKN
+183 MNKN

-204 SENVSENASG
+204 SENVSENASE

-245 WEAFEQKHIS
+245 WEAFEKKHIS
-255 SEEEH
+255 SEKEH

-268 SEKKIDKA
+268 SEKKIEDEIGRESSSRKISKA
-276 RILTW
+276 RILAW

-420 TLMEGKVKVS
+420 TLMQGKVKVS
-430 NADTEIEMRPGQ
+430 NADTEVEMRPGQ
-442 TATLQADK
+442 TATLQSDK

>member
-1 MQQEINIKVVAQ
+1 
-13 DRAKDND
+13 
-20 FKQLFLEMYPRLVRY
+20 
-35 AVSLLGDGN
+35 
-44 EARDVVGDVFEKAW
+44 
-58 NQFSSLQ
+58 
-65 METRRSWL
+65 
-73 YASVRNACLNWLKH
+73 
-87 QQVEQTNVEAL
+87 
-98 IEATRYDMSTRY
+98 
-110 EEHERL
+110 
-116 LQQAER
+116 
-122 IARELKE
+122 
-129 PTCTILRLCY
+129 
-139 FEHLTYQQAADSRQA
+139 
-154 GHQSQHREEAYFQG
+154 
-168 TRHFARANEAYKHRE
+168 
-183 LGGKIMNKN
+183 MNKN
-192 QDQELDYRMDSV
+192 QNQEL
-204 SENVSENASG
+204 EQG
-214 KVSENV
+214 KGKNSFCNPLHQPLLQEPNDAEAGNI

-245 WEAFEQKHIS
+245 WEAFEKKHLS

-276 RILTW
+276 RILAW

-324 QTLSNGYCVVSTP
+324 QTLSDGYCVVSTP

-375 LKGEAHFEV
+375 LKGEVYFEV

-420 TLMEGKVKVS
+420 TLMQGKVKVS
-430 NADTEIEMRPGQ
+430 NADTEVEMRPGQ

-523 VAKVRIE
+523 VARIRIE

>member
-1 MQQEINIKVVAQ
+1 
-13 DRAKDND
+13 
-20 FKQLFLEMYPRLVRY
+20 
-35 AVSLLGDGN
+35 
-44 EARDVVGDVFEKAW
+44 
-58 NQFSSLQ
+58 
-65 METRRSWL
+65 
-73 YASVRNACLNWLKH
+73 
-87 QQVEQTNVEAL
+87 
-98 IEATRYDMSTRY
+98 
-110 EEHERL
+110 
-116 LQQAER
+116 
-122 IARELKE
+122 
-129 PTCTILRLCY
+129 
-139 FEHLTYQQAADSRQA
+139 
-154 GHQSQHREEAYFQG
+154 
-168 TRHFARANEAYKHRE
+168 
-183 LGGKIMNKN
+183 MNKN

-204 SENVSENASG
+204 SENVSENASE

-245 WEAFEQKHIS
+245 WEAFEKKHIS

-260 LQKAEDEL
+260 LQKTEDEL
-268 SEKKIDKA
+268 SEKKIENEIGRESSSRKISKA
-276 RILTW
+276 RILAW

-324 QTLSNGYCVVSTP
+324 QTLSDGYCVVSTP

-348 GTRVMLNANSTLEY
+348 GTKVMLNANSTLEY

-420 TLMEGKVKVS
+420 TLMQGKVKVS
-430 NADTEIEMRPGQ
+430 NADTEVEMRPGQ

-456 SSSAS
+456 SPSAS

-491 FQSQANMDKLIHF
+491 FQSQANMGKLIHF

>member
-1 MQQEINIKVVAQ
+1 
-13 DRAKDND
+13 
-20 FKQLFLEMYPRLVRY
+20 
-35 AVSLLGDGN
+35 
-44 EARDVVGDVFEKAW
+44 
-58 NQFSSLQ
+58 
-65 METRRSWL
+65 
-73 YASVRNACLNWLKH
+73 
-87 QQVEQTNVEAL
+87 
-98 IEATRYDMSTRY
+98 
-110 EEHERL
+110 
-116 LQQAER
+116 
-122 IARELKE
+122 
-129 PTCTILRLCY
+129 
-139 FEHLTYQQAADSRQA
+139 
-154 GHQSQHREEAYFQG
+154 
-168 TRHFARANEAYKHRE
+168 
-183 LGGKIMNKN
+183 MNKN

-204 SENVSENASG
+204 SENVSENASE

-220 SDARLSQIFGEA
+220 SDARLSQMFGEA

-245 WEAFEQKHIS
+245 WEAFEKKHIS

-260 LQKAEDEL
+260 LSFEKE
-268 SEKKIDKA
+268 SIVKNEKKVSKA
-276 RILTW
+276 RILAW

-324 QTLSNGYCVVSTP
+324 QTLSDGYCVVSTP

-348 GTRVMLNANSTLEY
+348 GTKVMLNANSTLEY

-420 TLMEGKVKVS
+420 TLMQGKVKVS
-430 NADTEIEMRPGQ
+430 NADTEVEMRPGQ

>member
-1 MQQEINIKVVAQ
+1 
-13 DRAKDND
+13 
-20 FKQLFLEMYPRLVRY
+20 
-35 AVSLLGDGN
+35 
-44 EARDVVGDVFEKAW
+44 
-58 NQFSSLQ
+58 
-65 METRRSWL
+65 
-73 YASVRNACLNWLKH
+73 
-87 QQVEQTNVEAL
+87 
-98 IEATRYDMSTRY
+98 
-110 EEHERL
+110 
-116 LQQAER
+116 
-122 IARELKE
+122 
-129 PTCTILRLCY
+129 
-139 FEHLTYQQAADSRQA
+139 
-154 GHQSQHREEAYFQG
+154 
-168 TRHFARANEAYKHRE
+168 
-183 LGGKIMNKN
+183 MNKN

-204 SENVSENASG
+204 SENVSENASE

-245 WEAFEQKHIS
+245 WEAFGKKHIV
-255 SEEEH
+255 EN
-260 LQKAEDEL
+260 
-268 SEKKIDKA
+268 EKKVSKA

-324 QTLSNGYCVVSTP
+324 QTLSDGYCVVSTP

-348 GTRVMLNANSTLEY
+348 GTKVMLNANSTLEY

-406 IFDVKAYRKDAPKV
+406 IFDVKAYRKDASKV
-420 TLMEGKVKVS
+420 TLMQGKVKVS
-430 NADTEIEMRPGQ
+430 NADTEVEMRPGQ

-523 VAKVRIE
+523 VAKVRME